1 MNFLLYFNS
10 SRYLSR
16 QMLSD
21 LFEPFDSEIKSLIVN
36 IKGVDP
42 L

>member
-1 MNFLLYFNS
+1 MNFLMHSNP
-10 SRYLSR
+10 SRCLPR

-21 LFEPFDSEIKSLIVN
+21 VFEPFDSEIKSLIVN